1 MSPPKQPCSL
11 FQLCI
16 KSSISLINSAC
27 YVIEKTYPENKFHE
41 CEREAFDLKCQ
52 LMLMLPAR
60 LFDVLCSERTCCQ
73 YRGDPRI
80 QLQVLTHPN
89 MTVFRKCDLDNSIP
103 QRFWIATLSTFSR
116 LVILDL
122 KFICT
127 DEILQ
132 VVGENCPLLEEI
144 NIVSRVDICKSLF
157 NASVLIRNVS
167 DAGLCSVAKLKR
179 LRILAMDP
187 PRNERA
193 NRIGRCVSQ
202 GAIILLMNELP
213 NLEELRIESCDI
225 GSTLISTVLHI
236 GPLSLRKMNCHFASA
251 EGIKKLIRIC
261 PFLRELSVTHLSEH
275 NKDAILEQI
284 SASHLRLNRLFDVLC
299 SERTCCQY
307 RGDPRIQL
315 QVLTHPNMTVFRKCD
330 LDNSIP
336 QRFWIATLSTFSRLV
351 ILDLKFICTDEILQ
365 VVGENCPLLEEINIV
380 SRVDICKSLFNAS
393 VLIRN
398 VSDAGLCSVAKLK
411 RLRILAM
418 DPPRNERANRIG
430 RCVSQGAI
438 ILLMNE
444 LPNLEELRIE
454 SCDIGSTLISTV
466 LHIGPLSLRKMNC
479 HFASAEGIK
488 KLIRICP
495 FLRELSV
502 THLSE
507 HNKDAIL
514 EQISASHL
522 RLNRLDL
529 SFFSYTD
536 SMQQLLLVKGSYL
549 THFSLWEIDHSLT
562 LDAIISLAVSFFSP
576 ATDNFKQHKLQI
588 KAKSDDFK

>member
-11 FQLCI
+11 FQLCV

-116 LVILDL
+116 LVVLDL

-127 DEILQ
+127 DEILE
-132 VVGENCPLLEEI
+132 VIGESCPLLEEI

-167 DAGLCSVAKLKR
+167 DAGLCFVTNLKH

-202 GAIILLMNELP
+202 AGITLLVNELP
-213 NLEELRIESCDI
+213 YLEELRIESCDI
-225 GSTLISTVLHI
+225 GSTLISSVLDI

-251 EGIKKLIRIC
+251 AGIRKLIKIC

-284 SASHLRLNRLFDVLC
+284 S
-299 SERTCCQY
+299 
-307 RGDPRIQL
+307 
-315 QVLTHPNMTVFRKCD
+315 
-330 LDNSIP
+330 
-336 QRFWIATLSTFSRLV
+336 
-351 ILDLKFICTDEILQ
+351 
-365 VVGENCPLLEEINIV
+365 
-380 SRVDICKSLFNAS
+380 
-393 VLIRN
+393 
-398 VSDAGLCSVAKLK
+398 VSD
-411 RLRILAM
+411 
-418 DPPRNERANRIG
+418 
-430 RCVSQGAI
+430 
-438 ILLMNE
+438 
-444 LPNLEELRIE
+444 
-454 SCDIGSTLISTV
+454 
-466 LHIGPLSLRKMNC
+466 
-479 HFASAEGIK
+479 
-488 KLIRICP
+488 
-495 FLRELSV
+495 
-502 THLSE
+502 
-507 HNKDAIL
+507 
-514 EQISASHL
+514 L

-529 SFFSYTD
+529 SFFSYSD
-536 SMQQLLLVKGSYL
+536 SMQQLLSVKGSYL

-562 LDAIISLAVSFFSP
+562 LDAVISLGRCCPNLNTLCLMTQSKCLVIPRYFRRPNKIFSELRNLTIGNENFSIDQMLTFFVEC
-576 ATDNFKQHKLQI
+576 TDNLQKLVLKYQTKTNIDDTLLHLIEKGHLKNISYLWLDCTLEVSKNVVKRVIQMCEKLQMFTV
-588 KAKSDDFK
+588 DFSEEMTDIHKYINENNLDLKLGSY